1 MVHVSSRKFCCCIP
15 VRLGVL
21 IMSMLGFAGGSII
34 AGVGWHAATHRD
46 QSHLTRNQEISVVI
60 TSLSYTVLATISL
73 FGFIGAIKKR
83 QSYVSLFSTM
93 VSYHLGF
100 SIATGAFFIYTL
112 FHKVGREDVNNC
124 ISGSTS
130 QSKQD
135 ECQSQ
140 FHAARAFIIVL
151 YILFWLFE
159 FWGCVIVSQYVGQL
173 QMEEAGDIPAPAPMA
188 TSAPPMAT
196 TYNYGAQYAFSQPGS
211 SLGQRD
217 ASIV

>member
-1 MVHVSSRKFCCCIP
+1 
-15 VRLGVL
+15 
-21 IMSMLGFAGGSII
+21 
-34 AGVGWHAATHRD
+34 
-46 QSHLTRNQEISVVI
+46 VI

-73 FGFIGAIKKR
+73 FGFLGVIQKR

-112 FHKVGREDVNNC
+112 FHKVGEEDVNNC
-124 ISGSTS
+124 INGSTS

-140 FHAARAFIIVL
+140 FHSARTAIIVL

-159 FWGCVIVSQYVGQL
+159 FWGCVIVSEYVGQL
-173 QMEEAGDIPAPAPMA
+173 QLEEAGDIPAPAPMA
-188 TSAPPMAT
+188 SSAPPMAT
-196 TYNYGAQYAFSQPGS
+196 TYNYGAQYAFSQPEN
-211 SLGQRD
+211 SLGQRG
-217 ASIV
+217 ASNV